1 MTYLKTLP
9 TLTVKQQASAITK
22 LVTKFLEDLGFEYLD
37 SDYGRDHIFE
47 NSNGDQLTY
56 YAGYFGANSEPQI
69 FGNWYKGD
77 DIDPLS
83 EEAVNQVDTYLSEL
97 KKSIIG
103 NDKSTAKALSC

>member
-9 TLTVKQQASAITK
+9 TLTVKQQASAITN

-47 NSNGDQLTY
+47 NSKGDQITY

-69 FGNWYKGD
+69 LGNWYNGD
-77 DIDPLS
+77 DIDPSS
-83 EEAVNQVDTYLSEL
+83 EEAVNQVETYLEEI
-97 KKSIIG
+97 KKSIL
-103 NDKSTAKALSC
+103 K